1 MLPKQSTHSEHHM
14 DVLFLRE
21 TQYFADAFLASEPRS
36 VDAAERGTE
45 ELFAPETLETFK
57 I

>member
-1 MLPKQSTHSEHHM
+1 M

-21 TQYFADAFLASEPRS
+21 AQHFADAFLASEPRS
-36 VDAAERGTE
+36 LDAAERGAE